1 MEVYMYK
8 KLATLNNVA
17 LLIWFFFDMTG
28 LQLGNIILVQQAWK
42 DDAIFFIIFALAF
55 ILFLTTKKMGK
66 YFLTIWLSLWLIVQF
81 TSHWYYTIFG
91 VTEKKLTGYNE
102 YFSQTYH
109 IIPASN
115 TVLIPDLY
123 HILLHI
129 LILFSLFTT
138 ILYLLK
144 QQKMRLGSRT

>member
-1 MEVYMYK
+1 MYK